1 MNIESVV
8 QLLAGEVAKN
18 PQMLTSL
25 LNHPYSTIGNA
36 TNNDN
41 VSKEEASQVVAA
53 MSQLAGGQSV
63 DFSGLAA
70 MASGLLGQNNN
81 SVHALANSLLGSGS
95 TQGVNVSNG
104 LDAAKIAANIA
115 AGVDLSD
122 GLGLDDLF
130 RVAGKFLGGR

>member
-8 QLLAGEVAKN
+8 QLLAGQVAQN

-95 TQGVNVSNG
+95 TQGVNISNG
-104 LDAAKIAANIA
+104 FDPAKLAANIA

>member
-8 QLLAGEVAKN
+8 QLLAGQVAQN

-36 TNNDN
+36 TNNNN

-53 MSQLAGGQSV
+53 MSQLAGGNSV
-63 DFSGLAA
+63 DFGGLAA

>member
-8 QLLAGEVAKN
+8 QLLAGQVAQN

-36 TNNDN
+36 TNNNN